1 MVRSVRVVV
10 LVVVLATAVS
20 LILAQSA
27 GAIHL
32 PWLGNGG

>member
-1 MVRSVRVVV
+1 MVRPVRVLV
-10 LVVVLATAVS
+10 LVVVLSAAVS

-32 PWLGNGG
+32 RWLGS